1 MGPVHRRLDQPQSD
15 HFSFWPLFATDIP
28 QLKYAMGIKGLW
40 VVNPSS
46 YEPSMSLTALPTR
59 QLNGHMNLVH
69 LQNLRS
75 RKVMRRIKGIVF
87 IVSVLMRG
95 EHIFASFMP
104 YFLLTGYSLWLKQ
117 CSIPF
122 RYAHHQ
128 AGENPELRTLFY
140 RLARLHRLPVAVI
153 VVFDGDA
160 GPPIKCEV

>member
-1 MGPVHRRLDQPQSD
+1 
-15 HFSFWPLFATDIP
+15 
-28 QLKYAMGIKGLW
+28 
-40 VVNPSS
+40 
-46 YEPSMSLTALPTR
+46 
-59 QLNGHMNLVH
+59 
-69 LQNLRS
+69 
-75 RKVMRRIKGIVF
+75 MRRIKGIVF

-160 GPPIKCEV
+160 GPPIKRGVQVIRNRHWLEEPFRMLVRLFGFVIHSVCSIVPLAAHDVLNSHTRDLERPRLSLLA